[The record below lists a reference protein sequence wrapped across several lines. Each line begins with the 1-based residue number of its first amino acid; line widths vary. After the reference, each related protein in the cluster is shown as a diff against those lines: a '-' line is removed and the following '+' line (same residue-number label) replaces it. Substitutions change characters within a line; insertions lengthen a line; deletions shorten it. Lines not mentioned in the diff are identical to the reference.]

1 MDERIGS
8 KTTLARH
15 DLDRRG
21 LIKGSLVGGAS
32 LAAIG
37 AGLARSAGAQQGQF
51 RFHLQS
57 FLGPGWMEWEQ
68 LIPRYIQRVREA
80 SGGAIEITAHPPGAL
95 VPTFDLLD
103 AVSRG
108 VVEMGYAAQVY
119 WRGMLPFTQWTW
131 GIPFYFDVLDHYDYL
146 WWEAGLNDLTR
157 EAFATRNVF
166 FLGPVYSDEW
176 GSTIARVPINRLSD
190 FEGLKIRSSG
200 IGGEIWRS
208 AGASIVT
215 MPGEELYTGI
225 STGVIDG
232 ANWGSPYGMVAT
244 RLHEVAKHYTGPS
257 LIAFDAEDM
266 FMNMDAYDALPP
278 ELQEGLVL
286 ATRVFAL
293 ERASTSTYASAQAFQ
308 TLEEAG
314 VTVTVL
320 PEEDVEEIRRLTD
333 ELLPQLAED
342 DEYTKRTLD
351 IIHETRDMFRRRPA
365 GF

>member
-8 KTTLARH
+8 NTTLARH
-15 DLDRRG
+15 ELNRRG
-21 LIKGSLVGGAS
+21 LIKGSLAGGVS
-32 LAAIG
+32 LTAIG
-37 AGLARSAGAQQGQF
+37 SALARSAGAQQGQF
-51 RFHLQS
+51 RFRLQS

-68 LIPRYIQRVREA
+68 LLPRYIERVRQA

-131 GIPFYFDVLDHYDYL
+131 GIPFYFDRLDHYDYL

-157 EAFATRNVF
+157 EAFATRDVF
-166 FLGPVYSDEW
+166 FLGPIYSDEW
-176 GSTIARVPINRLSD
+176 GSTISRVPINRLSD

-208 AGASIVT
+208 AGAS
-215 MPGEELYTGI
+215 
-225 STGVIDG
+225 
-232 ANWGSPYGMVAT
+232 MVAT
-244 RLHEVAKHYTGPS
+244 RLHEVAKYYAGPS
-257 LIAFDAEDM
+257 LIAYDAEDM
-266 FMNMDAYDALPP
+266 FMNLDAYNSLPP
-278 ELQEGLVL
+278 ELQEALVL

-293 ERASTSTYASAQAFQ
+293 ERASTSTYASARAFQ

-314 VTVTVL
+314 VTVAVL
-320 PEEDVEEIRRLTD
+320 PDEDVEQIRRLTD

-351 IIHETRDMFRRRPA
+351 IINETREVFRRRPA